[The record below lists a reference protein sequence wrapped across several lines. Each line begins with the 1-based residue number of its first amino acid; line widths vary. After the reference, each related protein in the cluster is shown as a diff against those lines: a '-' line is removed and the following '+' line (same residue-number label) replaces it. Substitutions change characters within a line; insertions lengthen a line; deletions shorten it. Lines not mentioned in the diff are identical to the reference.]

1 MNIQIWRL
9 LRATAVFTAMVL
21 AGGAGLAAKPEG
33 VGQGKDKDKDKPL
46 KEKRVKEIQV
56 GGYFGDQQ
64 RVVVTEYYGKRY
76 VSGKCPPGLKK
87 KNNGCLPPGQAK
99 KWAKGEPLPRTVVYY
114 PVPQEVVVRIG
125 VPPPGYRYVRVAND
139 LLLIAIGTSIVID
152 AIEDLIRQ

>member
-1 MNIQIWRL
+1 MNIQISRL
-9 LRATAVFTAMVL
+9 LRATAVFTAMAL
-21 AGGAGLAAKPEG
+21 AGGAGLAAKSEG
-33 VGQGKDKDKDKPL
+33 EGQGKDKPL
-46 KEKRVKEIQV
+46 KQKRVKEIQV

-99 KWAKGEPLPRTVVYY
+99 KWAKGEPLPRTLVYY

-139 LLLIAIGTSIVID
+139 LLLIAIGTSMVID